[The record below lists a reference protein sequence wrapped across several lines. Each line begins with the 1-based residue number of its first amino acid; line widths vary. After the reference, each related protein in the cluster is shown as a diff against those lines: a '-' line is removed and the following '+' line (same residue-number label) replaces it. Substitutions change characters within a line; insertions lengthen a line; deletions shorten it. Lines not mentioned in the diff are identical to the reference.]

1 MQSLNNTI
9 DVVTQERQALK
20 SHVPTAIVVLTLC
33 LVTLATLSL
42 GLRFA
47 LGGSRPVL
55 LSIIYIA
62 AYVIVIEMMIDYDRP
77 NSGFVTINLTPLT
90 DQLSVM
96 QRDAR

>member
-1 MQSLNNTI
+1 M
-9 DVVTQERQALK
+9 
-20 SHVPTAIVVLTLC
+20 
-33 LVTLATLSL
+33 TLATLSL

-47 LGGSRPVL
+47 LSDSRPIL

-90 DQLSVM
+90 DQLRQM
-96 QRDAR
+96 QRELR